1 MIEVSVGIFTKQG
14 NPQDCLLLHHAFPK
28 LYLFLHLLLVQF
40 PPQVSF
46 FLSVNL
52 TDFKLSLS
60 NQVFFVK
67 SEFLE
72 GLLVPNIT
80 KFIFDSLKIFIFNDK
95 AAFYCVNFNQ
105 SFLNVL
111 VYQQLK

>member
-14 NPQDCLLLHHAFPK
+14 NPQSCLLLHHAFPE
-28 LYLFLHLLLVQF
+28 LYLFLNLLFVQF

-46 FLSVNL
+46 FLCVSL
-52 TDFKLSLS
+52 TDFKFSLS
-60 NQVFFVK
+60 DQVLFVK

-72 GLLVPNIT
+72 GLLVPSIT
-80 KFIFDSLKIFIFNDK
+80 KLLFDSLKILIFNDK
-95 AAFYCVNFNQ
+95 AALDRVNFNQ
-105 SFLNVL
+105 SLLHVL